1 MHSKTNRPCLHHSA
15 KYVNKAGFC
24 RVWCAA
30 LMAWKFTSSS
40 KARGFQRTCLPGVP
54 SRPGWLARHKGSA
67 GRSIVSAWLRLS
79 TGQWVA
85 C

>member
-1 MHSKTNRPCLHHSA
+1 MHSKGKPAMSA
-15 KYVNKAGFC
+15 SQRKYVNKLAELPCVVCGARRGAS
-24 RVWCAA
+24 RVQ
-30 LMAWKFTSSS
+30 
-40 KARGFQRTCLPGVP
+40 ARRVVFQRACLPGVP

-79 TGQWVA
+79 TGPWVA